1 MNYRIEYA
9 KKGIPGYLYKYAD
22 SARELLVVLTD
33 FNTEWID
40 FETIKVS
47 LPPVDQDNM
56 NNITYLWSN
65 GMVDNIAKK
74 VAEEPMENVDDRPQ
88 HVIDE
93 ERVDL
98 IKEKRKEQAQMEM
111 FDDPVMNW
119 SGLR

>member
-1 MNYRIEYA
+1 
-9 KKGIPGYLYKYAD
+9 
-22 SARELLVVLTD
+22 
-33 FNTEWID
+33 
-40 FETIKVS
+40 
-47 LPPVDQDNM
+47 M